1 MHDQQTQA
9 RALELYQDTGT
20 IAEAA
25 LIMKAEGTDVDETT
39 IHRVS
44 QALEGFTSR
53 LQGKRKEQ
61 LANAWFGVAID
72 GARRMTTIIKE
83 LPGNQTAVPA
93 AIATDK
99 YLKLTEEAP
108 TASSTNI
115 SVFVGV
121 KVD

>member
-25 LIMKAEGTDVDETT
+25 AILKTEGTDVDEAT
-39 IHRVS
+39 IYRWS
-44 QALEGFTSR
+44 QSLEGFASR
-53 LQGKRKEQ
+53 LQGKRKEA

-93 AIATDK
+93 AIACDK

-108 TASSTNI
+108 AASSTNI